1 MNWIGSLFM
10 YVLVLEALLLLIFIT
25 LCRGLRHLSQSKNL
39 QIAKWVNALWVPLI
53 SVLTVSYLGLAI
65 GATPWHAHFTP
76 LMTLSTA
83 LGLGERFGMSKALL
97 NTLSGTTE
105 TFLAVLYTILFSWLV
120 LCSVKKFESDFNT
133 SELTRTAEYQSAM
146 EALFLFARA
155 FVYIISAFVLMQILD
170 LRHLANSLFATGAVG
185 ALFVSFA
192 ARDSISNIFGG
203 AMILLDRPFKVG
215 DYISSPDRDI
225 EGTVERI
232 GWRVTVVRTPAKR
245 TKYIPNSLFS
255 TVSIENLTRMSNR
268 RIHFHVGVRYCDLS
282 KIHGICQEIEKQI
295 DEIEFVD
302 KRCSNFCTFRSL
314 GDFSVNMSVNL
325 YTKPQ
330 SFREYNKSIE
340 TVLHLV
346 VSIVRKHG
354 ADFPFP
360 TTTLDA
366 DALVAYLKKNQ
377 LPKK

>member
-1 MNWIGSLFM
+1 M
-10 YVLVLEALLLLIFIT
+10 YMLVLEVLLLLFFFI
-25 LCRGLRHLSQSKNL
+25 LFRVFHRLSHSDNMFL
-39 QIAKWVNALWVPLI
+39 AKWVNALWVPLM
-53 SVLTVSYLGLAI
+53 VVFTVTYIGLAI
-65 GATPWHAHFTP
+65 GATPWRTHFTP
-76 LMTLSTA
+76 LLSLSSA
-83 LGLGERFGMSKALL
+83 LGLGDRFGISKTLFNSITVSTEVLL
-97 NTLSGTTE
+97 S
-105 TFLAVLYTILFSWLV
+105 VLYTILTSWLF
-120 LCSVKKFESDFNT
+120 LSSVKKFENDFNT
-133 SELTRTAEYQSAM
+133 SQVVRAAEYQSAM
-146 EALFLFARA
+146 EALFLFGRA
-155 FVYIISAFVLMQILD
+155 FIYIISAFVLMQILD

-203 AMILLDRPFKVG
+203 AMILLDRPFKLG

-245 TKYIPNSLFS
+245 SKYIPNSLFS

-268 RIHFHVGVRYCDLS
+268 RIHFTVGVRYSDLS
-282 KIHGICQEIEKQI
+282 RVQAICKEIEKQI
-295 DEIEFVD
+295 DNIEFVD

-314 GDFSVNMSVNL
+314 GDFSVNMSLNL

-340 TVLHLV
+340 CVLHHV
-346 VSIVRKHG
+346 VRIVREHG

-366 DALVAYLKKNQ
+366 NALVAILKKSQ
-377 LPKK
+377 LPNKGTAD

>member
-1 MNWIGSLFM
+1 M
-10 YVLVLEALLLLIFIT
+10 YMLVLEVLLLLFFFI
-25 LCRGLRHLSQSKNL
+25 LFRVFHRLSHSDNMFL
-39 QIAKWVNALWVPLI
+39 AKWVNALWVPLM
-53 SVLTVSYLGLAI
+53 VVFTVTYIGLAI
-65 GATPWHAHFTP
+65 GATPWRTHFTP
-76 LMTLSTA
+76 LLSLSSA
-83 LGLGERFGMSKALL
+83 LGLGDRFGISKTLFNSITVSTEVLL
-97 NTLSGTTE
+97 S
-105 TFLAVLYTILFSWLV
+105 VLYTILTSWLF
-120 LCSVKKFESDFNT
+120 LSSVKKFENDFNT
-133 SELTRTAEYQSAM
+133 SQVVRAAEYQSAM
-146 EALFLFARA
+146 EALFLFGRA
-155 FVYIISAFVLMQILD
+155 FIYIISAFVLMQILD

-203 AMILLDRPFKVG
+203 AMILLDRPFKLG

-245 TKYIPNSLFS
+245 SKYIPNSLFS

-268 RIHFHVGVRYCDLS
+268 RIHFTVGVRYSDLS
-282 KIHGICQEIEKQI
+282 RVQAICKEIEKQI
-295 DEIEFVD
+295 DNIEFVD

-314 GDFSVNMSVNL
+314 GDFSVNMSLNL

-340 TVLHLV
+340 CVLHHV
-346 VSIVRKHG
+346 VRIVRKHG

-366 DALVAYLKKNQ
+366 NTLVAILKKSQ
-377 LPKK
+377 LPK